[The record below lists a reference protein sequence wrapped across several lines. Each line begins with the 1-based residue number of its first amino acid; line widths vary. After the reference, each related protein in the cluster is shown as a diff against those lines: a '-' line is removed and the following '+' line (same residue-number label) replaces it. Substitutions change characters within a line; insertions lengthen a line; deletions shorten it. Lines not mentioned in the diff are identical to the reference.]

1 MRRGIFHKYLL
12 GFTSFFLVPMVV
24 LSICLQIIMYRNLS
38 REILGYNEN
47 ILERLGDDLVTMNGR
62 LMEAGN
68 RISFSGPVVSRSRD
82 AQNQIQMVDMLREEN
97 AANPYITKAY
107 ILYENG
113 DMSFSSQGR
122 YAKDILLAGQL
133 RLPEEERQPF
143 LEKLYNMDH
152 PGYDVINKEY
162 HMKDGIITRPQMVF
176 IYPVY
181 NYSFKVESW
190 VVLELQPSK
199 ISQSMTTS
207 PGSYSHGIAVLN
219 GEGKI
224 LATEGEDLGLDEV
237 MGRVLEAEPGSCTTF
252 QERAGQGRYIV
263 YPMDHP
269 SLIILSKITMPD
281 LLADVVQN
289 NSLLVT
295 GVLLFLILGC
305 FMAIYMAYHYYKPI
319 HQLAQYMK
327 QDNEN
332 SEDRSRDELVFIK
345 HQYDSLNSVRDSL
358 AKEIEKQWPLVEERL
373 VTKLLYGEDDT
384 REDGTREDDMVNGIL
399 TEQMKGRNHM
409 VILAAGG
416 NMSSRELSAL
426 YKEKEGPIKERFQT
440 DYGVYTSF
448 LYYFGAI
455 AVILSRK
462 VLTEEHR
469 IGARERLKEV
479 FGSCECVISAGNIHE
494 DASGVHLSYL
504 EALTNMKFRL
514 LNPHKELDFE
524 NLEQGKGEEYSATIS
539 RYQTECLLCISR
551 CLESGSPEGVEG
563 SVQEVVL
570 SLEELPGQMALMCCY
585 DIVSHLLK
593 EVKKNDIRLTEK
605 ELYQLTAFRTV
616 EEFGEKLG
624 DALMRI
630 NGVLAASRQDTR
642 NDLVKQVLVYIE
654 DNYRDSSLC
663 LVGMAEHFGYSSSY
677 MSKFITQNLNTSF
690 SELISKKRL
699 DYTKD
704 CLIHTDKQ
712 IAQIAQEA
720 GYANLSNFT
729 RRFKSSEN
737 MTPGQ
742 YRNLYGDGKK
752 I

>member
-1 MRRGIFHKYLL
+1 
-12 GFTSFFLVPMVV
+12 
-24 LSICLQIIMYRNLS
+24 
-38 REILGYNEN
+38 
-47 ILERLGDDLVTMNGR
+47 
-62 LMEAGN
+62 
-68 RISFSGPVVSRSRD
+68 
-82 AQNQIQMVDMLREEN
+82 
-97 AANPYITKAY
+97 
-107 ILYENG
+107 
-113 DMSFSSQGR
+113 
-122 YAKDILLAGQL
+122 
-133 RLPEEERQPF
+133 
-143 LEKLYNMDH
+143 
-152 PGYDVINKEY
+152 
-162 HMKDGIITRPQMVF
+162 
-176 IYPVY
+176 
-181 NYSFKVESW
+181 
-190 VVLELQPSK
+190 
-199 ISQSMTTS
+199 
-207 PGSYSHGIAVLN
+207 
-219 GEGKI
+219 
-224 LATEGEDLGLDEV
+224 
-237 MGRVLEAEPGSCTTF
+237 
-252 QERAGQGRYIV
+252 
-263 YPMDHP
+263 MDHP

-295 GVLLFLILGC
+295 GVLIFLILGC

-345 HQYDSLNSVRDSL
+345 NQYDSLNSVKDSL

-384 REDGTREDDMVNGIL
+384 REDGIREDDMVNGIL

-409 VILAAGG
+409 VVLAAGG
-416 NMSSRELSAL
+416 NMSSRELSAF
-426 YKEKEGPIKERFQT
+426 YKEKEGPIKAKFQT

-469 IGARERLKEV
+469 IEARERLKEV
-479 FGSCECVISAGNIHE
+479 FGCCECVISAGYIHE

-504 EALTNMKFRL
+504 EALTSMKFRL

-524 NLEQGKGEEYSATIS
+524 SMEQGKGEEYSATIS

-624 DALMRI
+624 DALARI
-630 NGVLAASRQDTR
+630 SGILAASRRDAR
-642 NDLVKQVLVYIE
+642 NDLAEQVLAYIE

-699 DYTKD
+699 NYTKN

-742 YRNLYGDGKK
+742 YRNLYGEGKK

>member
-1 MRRGIFHKYLL
+1 
-12 GFTSFFLVPMVV
+12 
-24 LSICLQIIMYRNLS
+24 
-38 REILGYNEN
+38 
-47 ILERLGDDLVTMNGR
+47 
-62 LMEAGN
+62 MEAGN

-107 ILYENG
+107 ILYENE

-199 ISQSMTTS
+199 ISRSMTTS

-426 YKEKEGPIKERFQT
+426 Y
-440 DYGVYTSF
+440 
-448 LYYFGAI
+448 
-455 AVILSRK
+455 
-462 VLTEEHR
+462 
-469 IGARERLKEV
+469 
-479 FGSCECVISAGNIHE
+479 
-494 DASGVHLSYL
+494 
-504 EALTNMKFRL
+504 
-514 LNPHKELDFE
+514 
-524 NLEQGKGEEYSATIS
+524 
-539 RYQTECLLCISR
+539 
-551 CLESGSPEGVEG
+551 
-563 SVQEVVL
+563 L
-570 SLEELPGQMALMCCY
+570 SL
-585 DIVSHLLK
+585 
-593 EVKKNDIRLTEK
+593 
-605 ELYQLTAFRTV
+605 
-616 EEFGEKLG
+616 
-624 DALMRI
+624 
-630 NGVLAASRQDTR
+630 
-642 NDLVKQVLVYIE
+642 
-654 DNYRDSSLC
+654 
-663 LVGMAEHFGYSSSY
+663 
-677 MSKFITQNLNTSF
+677 
-690 SELISKKRL
+690 
-699 DYTKD
+699 
-704 CLIHTDKQ
+704 IH
-712 IAQIAQEA
+712 I
-720 GYANLSNFT
+720 
-729 RRFKSSEN
+729 
-737 MTPGQ
+737 
-742 YRNLYGDGKK
+742 
-752 I
+752 

>member
-107 ILYENG
+107 ILYENE

-143 LEKLYNMDH
+143 LDKLYDMAH

-181 NYSFKVESW
+181 NYSYKVESW

-199 ISQSMTTS
+199 ISRSMTTS

-224 LATEGEDLGLDEV
+224 LATEGEDMGLDEV
-237 MGRVLEAEPGSCTTF
+237 MGRVLEAVPGSCTTF
-252 QERAGQGRYIV
+252 QEGAGQGRYIV

-295 GVLLFLILGC
+295 GVLIFLILGC

-345 HQYDSLNSVRDSL
+345 NQYDSLNSVKDSL

-384 REDGTREDDMVNGIL
+384 REDGIREDDMVNGIL

-409 VILAAGG
+409 VVLAAGG
-416 NMSSRELSAL
+416 
-426 YKEKEGPIKERFQT
+426 
-440 DYGVYTSF
+440 
-448 LYYFGAI
+448 
-455 AVILSRK
+455 
-462 VLTEEHR
+462 
-469 IGARERLKEV
+469 
-479 FGSCECVISAGNIHE
+479 
-494 DASGVHLSYL
+494 
-504 EALTNMKFRL
+504 
-514 LNPHKELDFE
+514 
-524 NLEQGKGEEYSATIS
+524 
-539 RYQTECLLCISR
+539 LLCISQ
-551 CLESGSPEGVEG
+551 CLESGSPESVEG

-624 DALMRI
+624 DALARI
-630 NGVLAASRQDTR
+630 SGILAASRQDAR
-642 NDLVKQVLVYIE
+642 NDLAEQVLAYIE

-699 DYTKD
+699 DYTKN

-742 YRNLYGDGKK
+742 YRNLYGEGKK

>member
-107 ILYENG
+107 ILYENE

-143 LEKLYNMDH
+143 LDKLYDMAH

-181 NYSFKVESW
+181 NYSYKVESW

-199 ISQSMTTS
+199 ISRSMTTS
-207 PGSYSHGIAVLN
+207 PGSYSRGIAVLN

-224 LATEGEDLGLDEV
+224 LATEGEDMGLDEV
-237 MGRVLEAEPGSCTTF
+237 MGRVLEAVPGSCTTF
-252 QERAGQGRYIV
+252 QEGAGQGRYIV

-281 LLADVVQN
+281 LLADVIQN

-295 GVLLFLILGC
+295 GVLIFLILGC

-345 HQYDSLNSVRDSL
+345 NQYDSLNSVKDSL

-384 REDGTREDDMVNGIL
+384 REDGIREDDMVNGIL

-409 VILAAGG
+409 VVLAAGG
-416 NMSSRELSAL
+416 NMSSRELSSF
-426 YKEKEGPIKERFQT
+426 YKEKEGPIKAKFQT

-469 IGARERLKEV
+469 IEARERLKEV
-479 FGSCECVISAGNIHE
+479 FGCCECVISAGYIHE

-504 EALTNMKFRL
+504 EALTSMKFRL
-514 LNPHKELDFE
+514 LKYP
-524 NLEQGKGEEYSATIS
+524 QG
-539 RYQTECLLCISR
+539 
-551 CLESGSPEGVEG
+551 
-563 SVQEVVL
+563 
-570 SLEELPGQMALMCCY
+570 
-585 DIVSHLLK
+585 
-593 EVKKNDIRLTEK
+593 
-605 ELYQLTAFRTV
+605 
-616 EEFGEKLG
+616 
-624 DALMRI
+624 
-630 NGVLAASRQDTR
+630 
-642 NDLVKQVLVYIE
+642 
-654 DNYRDSSLC
+654 
-663 LVGMAEHFGYSSSY
+663 
-677 MSKFITQNLNTSF
+677 
-690 SELISKKRL
+690 
-699 DYTKD
+699 
-704 CLIHTDKQ
+704 
-712 IAQIAQEA
+712 A
-720 GYANLSNFT
+720 GF
-729 RRFKSSEN
+729 
-737 MTPGQ
+737 
-742 YRNLYGDGKK
+742 
-752 I
+752 